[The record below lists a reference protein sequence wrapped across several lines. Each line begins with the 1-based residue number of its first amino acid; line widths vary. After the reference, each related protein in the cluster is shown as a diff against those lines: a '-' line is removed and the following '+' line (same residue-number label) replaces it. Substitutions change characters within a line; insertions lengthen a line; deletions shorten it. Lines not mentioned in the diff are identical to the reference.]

1 MKNVAVIAHAG
12 KTIGGGLEELR
23 RELRHAGVEDPYWSE
38 VPKSKYAPER
48 VERALGEG
56 AELVFVWG
64 GDGMVQRCVD
74 VLAGSGAT
82 MAIVPA
88 GTANLFASNLEI
100 PQDIAEAVEIGLGG
114 RDADPRRRQAQ
125 RGALRRDGR
134 GRASTPG

>member
-23 RELRHAGVEDPYWSE
+23 RELKRAGVADPYWSE
-38 VPKSKYAPER
+38 VPKSKFAPER

-82 MAIVPA
+82 LAIVPA
-88 GTANLFASNLEI
+88 GTANLFASNLGI
-100 PQDIAEAVEIGLGG
+100 PQDIAEAVEIGLHG
-114 RDADPRRRQAQ
+114 RRRT
-125 RGALRRDGR
+125 LDV
-134 GRASTPG
+134 ASSTASASP